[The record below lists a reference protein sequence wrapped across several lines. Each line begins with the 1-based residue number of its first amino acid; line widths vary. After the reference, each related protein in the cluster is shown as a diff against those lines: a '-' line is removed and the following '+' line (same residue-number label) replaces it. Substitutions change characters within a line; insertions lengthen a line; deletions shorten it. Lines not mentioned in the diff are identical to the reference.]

1 MEKEETALKIISK
14 AIMHVQGNPQAVR
27 ENGCA
32 ACHVLFILAEEM
44 NLSEQ
49 DASDLLSEVLTK
61 SPNLDNEF
69 IAMVENIHMKRR
81 MMGNI
86 FAIKTREAKDKYIYS
101 NFKNTIAE
109 LHSDVINYGPDITLR
124 KLLMSLISLEIA
136 KNIGID
142 YHAST
147 EELYHYMRR
156 NHQETNEELL
166 MFINQLYQRIISQ
179 KINYD

>member
-1 MEKEETALKIISK
+1 MKREEMALNIIYK

-32 ACHVLFILAEEM
+32 ACHVLFVLAEEM

-61 SPNLDNEF
+61 SPNLDKEF
-69 IAMVENIHMKRR
+69 ITMVENIHMKRR
-81 MMGNI
+81 LMGNV
-86 FAIKTREAKDKYIYS
+86 FAKKTREAKDKYIYS
-101 NFKNTIAE
+101 NFKNIIAE

-124 KLLMSLISLEIA
+124 KLLMSLLSLEIA

-166 MFINQLYQRIISQ
+166 VFINQLYQRIIDK